1 MSGSQPCWVHGVAPR
16 ISAPVLGVPCLTRG
30 RPQPARAPAA
40 GCAPD
45 VLPQGRIRSS
55 LRLIRRAG
63 EEGRGKPACGSSR
76 RARRRPAMSRPAGR
90 GSGRRSRWRSALAAR
105 SRRRMTSRTAV
116 GRAREH
122 QEVRHREVVLVVL
135 VAPDEVGVVGE
146 SGTGGDRIRG
156 VAWAELCDAR
166 GSLPGGPTAVR
177 VARDDH
183 DRRRIGRCRAG
194 CSAEVGGAVSAS
206 RGPQVRREVR
216 RCSRADRQAGSC
228 CVPRSCRRGATI

>member
-1 MSGSQPCWVHGVAPR
+1 MSCPR
-16 ISAPVLGVPCLTRG
+16 GAFDLPFGWSG
-30 RPQPARAPAA
+30 ARARKDAGSPIAGARRPSGDRRTPGPAA
-40 GCAPD
+40 SRSARPAAAAP
-45 VLPQGRIRSS
+45 SS
-55 LRLIRRAG
+55 SERRPTALRA
-63 EEGRGKPACGSSR
+63 R

-206 RGPQVRREVR
+206 RDPQVGREVR